1 MLTIFQDLVFL
12 WVPTVLLFTLI
23 CSFFRI
29 RQTLCRSFS
38 RNERK
43 LAGFFDLPFRDI
55 DDVFLLNN
63 SKFVDF
69 VDRIYPIKLEI
80 KDTTYTARYASYI
93 ERHLEINSESRKFI
107 SIPVAPAY
115 GVYIS

>member
-1 MLTIFQDLVFL
+1 MLTIFQDFVFL
-12 WVPTVLLFTLI
+12 WIPTVLLFTLI

-63 SKFVDF
+63 SKFVDLL
-69 VDRIYPIKLEI
+69 I
-80 KDTTYTARYASYI
+80 A
-93 ERHLEINSESRKFI
+93 
-107 SIPVAPAY
+107 SIPLSLKSRIPHIQL
-115 GVYIS
+115 GMLHILNDISKLTVRAGSLSAFQ